1 MRTVQ
6 KWMLWNME
14 GIFLDQFKNSLTI
27 VKHSYYDNAT
37 VNPLRCFCVLK

>member
-14 GIFLDQFKNSLTI
+14 AMILDQFKNNLTV
-27 VKHSYYDNAT
+27 VKHSYYDNAI
-37 VNPLRCFCVLK
+37 VSP